1 MDKPV
6 IICRGCGFASESLLS
21 ALHHYATIN
30 GIGSC
35 GNDGYD
41 VVTKE
46 FFIAEFG
53 QEQLEAAS

>member
-21 ALHHYATIN
+21 ALHHYAADSF
-30 GIGSC
+30 GSC